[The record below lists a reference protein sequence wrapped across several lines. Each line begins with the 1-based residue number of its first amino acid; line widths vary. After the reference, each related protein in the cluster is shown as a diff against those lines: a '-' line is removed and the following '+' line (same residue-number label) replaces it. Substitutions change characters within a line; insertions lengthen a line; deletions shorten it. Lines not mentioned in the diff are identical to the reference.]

1 MCKSSLTMILT
12 CLSSFFKRFSIS
24 SVWLV
29 SFFTTSNKHHPLVVL
44 AALIR
49 T

>member
-1 MCKSSLTMILT
+1 MRNSISTTILT
-12 CLSSFFKRFSIS
+12 CLSSFFKRFRAS
-24 SVWLV
+24 SLPTV
-29 SFFTTSNKHHPLVVL
+29 SFFTTRDMHHSLVVL